1 MLKLRVITALVLL
14 PLALYAIL
22 FLDNQS
28 FAAVIGVVTLIA
40 AYEWAGFAKF
50 PSVLAKLA
58 YVVIVATVI
67 YSLWLIN
74 FVISPMVMNAVSAG
88 FWLLALLLI
97 FAYPGSASF
106 WKDRPPMIAVL
117 GLILLTMTWYSLT
130 AIHAISA
137 VQIGEGQI
145 TGPYLLLSVMM
156 LVWAADTGAYFS
168 GRRFGKNKLAPAI
181 SPGKSREGV
190 YGGMLLALFIALV
203 FALWNKAGMQDYL
216 YITGISLV
224 TVVFSVAG
232 DLMESMFK
240 RQANLKDSGNILP
253 GHGGILDRIDSVTA
267 AAPVFYIALS
277 LTYLHNTP
285 LTLLN
290 TH

>member
-1 MLKLRVITALVLL
+1 MLKLRIITALVLL
-14 PLALYAIL
+14 PLALYTIL
-22 FLDNQS
+22 FLGNQS

-58 YVVIVATVI
+58 YVVIVTTVI

-97 FAYPGSASF
+97 FAYPSSASF

-117 GLILLTMTWYSLT
+117 GVILLTMTWYSLT

-137 VQIGEGQI
+137 VQIGDGQI
-145 TGPYLLLSVMM
+145 SGPYLVLSVMM

-203 FALWNKAGMQDYL
+203 FALWNNAGMQDYL
-216 YITGISLV
+216 C
-224 TVVFSVAG
+224 
-232 DLMESMFK
+232 
-240 RQANLKDSGNILP
+240 
-253 GHGGILDRIDSVTA
+253 
-267 AAPVFYIALS
+267 
-277 LTYLHNTP
+277 
-285 LTLLN
+285 LLY
-290 TH
+290 TSPSPRDEQ

>member
-1 MLKLRVITALVLL
+1 MLKLRIITALVLL
-14 PLALYAIL
+14 PLALYTIL
-22 FLDNQS
+22 FLGNQS

-40 AYEWAGFAKF
+40 AYEWAGFAEF

-97 FAYPGSASF
+97 FAYPSSASF
-106 WKDRPPMIAVL
+106 WKDMPPMIAVL
-117 GLILLTMTWYSLT
+117 GVILLTMTWYSLT

-137 VQIGEGQI
+137 VQIGDGQI
-145 TGPYLLLSVMM
+145 TGPYLVLSVMM

-203 FALWNKAGMQDYL
+203 FALWNNAGMQDYL

-224 TVVFSVAG
+224 TVIFSVAG

-277 LTYLHNTP
+277 LTYLHNSSSAF
-285 LTLLN
+285 
-290 TH
+290 

>member
-1 MLKLRVITALVLL
+1 MLKLRIITALVLL

-22 FLDNQS
+22 FLDNPA
-28 FAAVIGVVTLIA
+28 FAAVIGAVTLIA

-50 PSVLAKLA
+50 PSVLSRLA
-58 YVVIVATVI
+58 YVVIVGTVI

-74 FVISPMVMNAVSAG
+74 FVISPMIMNAVSG
-88 FWLLALLLI
+88 VFWLLALMLI

-137 VQIGEGQI
+137 VQIGYGQI
-145 TGPYLLLSVMM
+145 TGPYLVLSVMM

-190 YGGMLLALFIALV
+190 YGGMLLALFIALI
-203 FALWNKAGMQDYL
+203 FALWNKATMQDYL

-224 TVVFSVAG
+224 TVIFSVAG

-277 LTYLHNTP
+277 LTYLHNASSAF
-285 LTLLN
+285 
-290 TH
+290 

>member
-28 FAAVIGVVTLIA
+28 FTAVIGVVTLIA

>member
-28 FAAVIGVVTLIA
+28 FTAVIGVVTLIA

-203 FALWNKAGMQDYL
+203 FALWNKAGMQDFL

-224 TVVFSVAG
+224 TVIFSVAG